1 MKIARMHL
9 KSRIPATLAGVAL
22 LAGTVVVPA
31 LAQQQVTP
39 TSASEQATPTASQD
53 TSTTSVTAEAQR
65 ELSASEAEIQKLVNE
80 GTVKSATL
88 TQADLENLKKLAAS
102 TNYYEKAVGTAG
114 LQYGYK
120 EGPKNNN
127 KFSQYFGKNHQPW
140 CADFVSWAFDSTG
153 NKDKKVP
160 WGNPSAVVNILEWG
174 QKEKYLV
181 KTPKLGDIFIMTKNG
196 VSHTGLVWEVAKDGK
211 SFRTVEGN
219 SSDKVNSNWRSV
231 STYPYQFLHIPS
243 NRFPL

>member
-1 MKIARMHL
+1 MKMHF
-9 KSRIPATLAGVAL
+9 KHRIGATLVGLGL
-22 LAGTVVVPA
+22 LTVPVVVPA
-31 LAQQQVTP
+31 FAQQQVTP
-39 TSASEQATPTASQD
+39 LSASKQAKPAASQD

-80 GTVKSATL
+80 GTVKPAPP
-88 TQADLENLKKLAAS
+88 TQADLDKLKKLAAS
-102 TNYYEKAVGTAG
+102 KNYYEKAVGTAG

-120 EGPKNNN
+120 EGPNNQN
-127 KFSQYFGKNHQPW
+127 QFSQYFGKDHQPW
-140 CADFVSWAFDSTG
+140 CADFVSWAFDFTG
-153 NKDKKVP
+153 NKDKKLR

-174 QKEKYLV
+174 QKYKYLV

-219 SSDKVNSNWRSV
+219 SSDKVNSNWRSN
-231 STYPYQFLHIPS
+231 YPFQFVRIPVKD
-243 NRFPL
+243 FPM